1 MLRNRVYGRLINI
14 LIFLVKLYWLEVEGV
29 RVVHIEEE
37 KQVDLFLSSLFFND
51 HYSDIQ
57 LMRAWAKIYRF

>member
-1 MLRNRVYGRLINI
+1 MSTLNFTCMLRNRVYSRLINI

-37 KQVDLFLSSLFFND
+37 KQADLFLSSLFFNV
-51 HYSDIQ
+51 YY
-57 LMRAWAKIYRF
+57 LFY